1 MTSDS
6 IYQDCEETEEL
17 TLALQCKSFFQ
28 VIPPPAAPSSFQ
40 FQEFLSSRSL
50 SLPLQMQISD
60 LFMANM
66 EEKYRE
72 AGWKCDLIEK
82 QKELFHPA
90 SRFLLLT
97 QKKGDEEREEEGGG
111 KRREQ
116 VLVGYLIFR
125 FTWDDEDEPEYPV
138 LYVYELQVDSR
149 FRRKGVGAYLVNYAV
164 QLAEHF
170 NMRKVM
176 LTCLKNNPEAMSFY
190 RKIGFG
196 IDVNSPSR
204 AGFMKEVYEILSNHP
219 DTF

>member
-1 MTSDS
+1 M
-6 IYQDCEETEEL
+6 
-17 TLALQCKSFFQ
+17 K
-28 VIPPPAAPSSFQ
+28 
-40 FQEFLSSRSL
+40 
-50 SLPLQMQISD
+50 ISD

-66 EEKYRE
+66 EEKYRD
-72 AGWKCDLIEK
+72 AGWKFDLIEK

-97 QKKGDEEREEEGGG
+97 QKNNDNDSESDNDR
-111 KRREQ
+111 
-116 VLVGYLIFR
+116 VVVGYLIFR

-149 FRRKGVGAYLVNYAV
+149 FRRQGVGAYLLDYTV
-164 QLAEHF
+164 QLAAHF

-190 RKIGFG
+190 RKMGFG

-204 AGFMKEVYEILSNHP
+204 GGFMKEVYEILSDRP
-219 DTF
+219 DSF